1 MKLETII
8 SNIAQLEEIQTNPPV
23 LVDVGASGAL
33 IPQWKNIAYFSI
45 CIAFDADDRE
55 FEFIEKESNDFKK
68 LIVFNRI
75 VTDKLEKGQDEATFY
90 LTKNPYCSSLL
101 EPFDSQGEKM
111 NNYYY
116 ADYFEVEKQT
126 TLKAITLNDA
136 LKQVGVPQID
146 WFKTDSQG
154 IDLRLFT
161 SLSKELQDKTLVAE
175 FEPGFVDIYKG
186 EDKIID
192 VLQEI
197 GKNPLFFL
205 TEFDVKR
212 VVQLP
217 QYTFQRLYPTKIK
230 QDAALNAL
238 RAIPAW
244 SEMTYMNNLKTDQK
258 DKTPTKR
265 DFVLGWLFSTIQS
278 HHDLAYNYATQA
290 KEVLDKEILKDN
302 FFDVLQNHSYDE
314 LENVFASTKGAFQ
327 HFKYTVKKFLKG

>member
-8 SNIAQLEEIQTNPPV
+8 SKIAQLEEIQTNPPV

-33 IPQWKNIAYFSI
+33 IPQWKNIAHFSI

-55 FEFIEKESNDFKK
+55 FDCIEKESNDFKK
-68 LIVFNRI
+68 LFVFNRI
-75 VTDKLEKGQDEATFY
+75 VTDKLENGKDEATFY
-90 LTKNPYCSSLL
+90 LTNNPYCSSLL
-101 EPFDSQGEKM
+101 EPFDSKGEKM
-111 NNYYY
+111 ENYYF

-136 LKQVGVPQID
+136 LKQVEVPQID

-161 SLSKELQDKTLVAE
+161 SLSKELQDKTIVAE

-192 VLQEI
+192 VLQELS
-197 GKNPLFFL
+197 KNSLFFL

-212 VVQLP
+212 VVQLS
-217 QYTFQRLYPTKIK
+217 QTTFQRLYPTKVK

-238 RAIPAW
+238 RTVPAW
-244 SEMTYMNNLKTDQK
+244 SEMTYMNNLKTD
-258 DKTPTKR
+258 KTPTKR
-265 DFVLGWLFSTIQS
+265 DFILGWLFSTIQN
-278 HHDLAYNYATQA
+278 HHDLAFNYATQA
-290 KEVLDKEILKDN
+290 KEKLSKEELNDN
-302 FFDVLQNHSYDE
+302 LFHDLQNYSYDE
-314 LENVFASTKGAFQ
+314 LENILASTKGAFQ

>member
-8 SNIAQLEEIQTNPPV
+8 SKIAQLEEIQTNPPV

-33 IPQWKNIAYFSI
+33 IPQWKHIAHFSI

-55 FEFIEKESNDFKK
+55 FNFIEKESNDFKK
-68 LIVFNRI
+68 LFVFNRI
-75 VTDKLEKGQDEATFY
+75 VTDKLENGKDEAIFY

-101 EPFDSQGEKM
+101 EPFDSKGEKM
-111 NNYYY
+111 KNYYY

-136 LKQVGVPQID
+136 LKQVEVPQID

-161 SLSKELQDKTLVAE
+161 SLSKELQDKTIVAE
-175 FEPGFVDIYKG
+175 FEPGFIDVYKG
-186 EDKIID
+186 EDSIID
-192 VLQEI
+192 ILQELK
-197 GKNPLFFL
+197 KNTLFFL

-217 QYTFQRLYPTKIK
+217 QTTFQRLYPTKIK

-238 RAIPAW
+238 RTIPAW
-244 SEMTYMNNLKTDQK
+244 SEMTYMNNLKTD
-258 DKTPTKR
+258 KTPTKR
-265 DFVLGWLFSTIQS
+265 DFVLAWLFSTIQN

-290 KEVLDKEILKDN
+290 KEELDKEILKDN
-302 FFDVLQNHSYDE
+302 FFDVLQNHSYNE
-314 LENVFASTKGAFQ
+314 LESILASSKGAFQ

>member
-8 SNIAQLEEIQTNPPV
+8 SKIAQLEEIQSNPPV

-55 FEFIEKESNDFKK
+55 FEFIEKESKDFKK
-68 LIVFNRI
+68 LFVFNRI
-75 VTDKLEKGQDEATFY
+75 VTDKLENGKDEATFY

-101 EPFDSQGEKM
+101 EPFDSKDDKM
-111 NNYYY
+111 KGYYY

-126 TLKAITLNDA
+126 TLKAITLNEA
-136 LKQVGVPQID
+136 LKQVEAPQID

-161 SLSKELQDKTLVAE
+161 SLSKELQDKTIVAE
-175 FEPGFVDIYKG
+175 FEPGFLDIYRG

-192 VLQEI
+192 VLQELN
-197 GKNPLFFL
+197 KNPLFFL

-212 VVQLP
+212 VVKLP
-217 QYTFQRLYPTKIK
+217 QDTFQKIYPTKIK

-238 RAIPAW
+238 RTIPAW
-244 SEMTYMNNLKTDQK
+244 SEMTYMNNLKTD
-258 DKTPTKR
+258 KTPSKR
-265 DFVLGWLFSTIQS
+265 DFILAWLFSTIQN

-290 KEVLDKEILKDN
+290 KQTLAKELLDDN
-302 FFDVLQNHSYDE
+302 FFDVLQNHSYNE
-314 LENVFASTKGAFQ
+314 LESILASTKGAFQ

>member
-8 SNIAQLEEIQTNPPV
+8 SKISQLEEIQTNPPI

-33 IPQWKNIAYFSI
+33 IPQWKNIAHFSI

-55 FEFIEKESNDFKK
+55 FEFIQKESNDFKK
-68 LIVFNRI
+68 LFIFNRI
-75 VTDKLEKGQDEATFY
+75 VTDKLKKGQDEATFY

-101 EPFDSQGEKM
+101 EPFDSKGEKM
-111 NNYYY
+111 ESYYY
-116 ADYFEVEKQT
+116 ADYFEVEKQIN
-126 TLKAITLNDA
+126 LKAITLNDA
-136 LKQVGVPQID
+136 LKQVKVPQID

-161 SLSKELQDKTLVAE
+161 SLSKELQDKTIVAE
-175 FEPGFVDIYKG
+175 FEPGFIDVYKG
-186 EDKIID
+186 EDTIID
-192 VLQEI
+192 VLQEL
-197 GKNPLFFL
+197 KQNPLFFL

-238 RAIPAW
+238 RTIPAW
-244 SEMTYMNNLKTDQK
+244 SEMTYMNNLKK
-258 DKTPTKR
+258 DKLPTKR
-265 DFVLGWLFSTIQS
+265 DFVLAWLFSTIQN
-278 HHDLAYNYATQA
+278 HHDLAYNYASQA
-290 KEVLDKEILKDN
+290 KEVLSKEILDDS
-302 FFDVLQNHSYDE
+302 FFDVLQNYSYDE
-314 LENVFASTKGAFQ
+314 LENILASSKGAFQ

>member
-23 LVDVGASGAL
+23 LVDIGASGAL

-55 FEFIEKESNDFKK
+55 FEFIEKESDDFKK

-111 NNYYY
+111 NNYYF
-116 ADYFEVEKQT
+116 ADYFEIEKQT
-126 TLKAITLNDA
+126 TLKATTLNDA

-146 WFKTDSQG
+146 WFKTDSPG

-197 GKNPLFFL
+197 SKNPLFFL

-244 SEMTYMNNLKTDQK
+244 SEMTYMNNLKTD
-258 DKTPTKR
+258 KTPTKR
-265 DFVLGWLFSTIQS
+265 DFILAWLFSTIQS